1 MSEEKGSVSEGI
13 VDLEEPKKMTREDWR
28 KKKELEEQRKLG
40 NAPAEVDE
48 EGKDINPHIPQY
60 ISSVPWYIDPSK
72 RPTLKHQRPQD
83 EKQNKFAPIGDWYKR
98 GVQEKSVS
106 TKYRKGAC
114 ENCGALTH
122 KKKDC
127 MERPRKVGAKFSGTG
142 MAPDEHSQVN
152 LSMDYDGKRDR
163 WNGYDPD
170 EHMRIVEEYAKVD
183 LAKRTL
189 KAQKLQEELAS
200 GKLMDQANSK
210 KHLDDEIAQEHSSE
224 DEDDDKYVD
233 DFDMPG
239 QNFDSKRRITVRN
252 LRIREDIAKYLR
264 NLDPNSAY
272 YDPKTRAMRENPY
285 SNTGKN
291 PEEVGY
297 AGDNFVRY
305 SGDTISMAQTQLF
318 AWEAYEKGSEV
329 HLQADPTKLELLH
342 QSYKVKKDDF
352 KEKQKETILE
362 RYGGEEH
369 LDAPPRELLLAQT
382 EEYVEYSRHG
392 AVLKGQE
399 KAVACSKY
407 EEDVL
412 LNNHTCIWGSYW
424 KDGFWGYK
432 CCHSMVK
439 QSYCTGDA
447 GKKVASNTCTPFEE
461 DVEEAQT
468 SEEPKTL
475 LQLHQEKLK
484 DKKKK
489 KKSKKHRDSDS
500 SSDEEDDT
508 KKKEKLKKALSAEE
522 QRLKHV
528 AEIMQIDERKRPY
541 NSLKEVRE
549 PTEEEME
556 AFRMKRCRPDD
567 PMASFL
573 GHASWKDT
581 NLTSHSTAMIS
592 CLPGPKGSQG
602 SPGSRGNEGR
612 MGRPGAD
619 GQDGRDGDRGAKGE
633 KGEQGRPG
641 YPGRRG
647 RPGYPGLVG
656 KSGPRGPKGVE
667 GPPGPS
673 GPTGVRGETGD
684 FGESG
689 SPGGCSC
696 GSAARSAFS
705 VAVTKSFPKEQIPIP
720 FDRILLNAGGHY
732 SATSG
737 KFNCMIPGVYY
748 FTYDVTLS
756 NKHLAIGLV
765 QNGQYRIKT
774 FDANTGNY
782 DVASGSTILRLKKG
796 DQVWLQIF
804 YSEQN
809 GLFFDPYWT
818 DSVFTGFLIFADQA
832 AESERKTGVTM
843 NPVRRCSSLL
853 HRDLA
858 AVCLSSLGTKPP
870 NKNPPASS
878 RHCHSGGAHPPTKSS
893 PSPSLIGALQ
903 VCQMG
908 TSSSSRL
915 FGTLAQTLSSSSVS
929 DPQADVDEYEYGQ
942 ADADALLRECE
953 EVLRN
958 RPPRL
963 HRDFIT
969 TRPGSLQN
977 APLRIMQW
985 NILAQALGEG
995 KDGFVRC
1002 PMDALNWSER
1012 KYLILEEILTYR
1024 PDILCLQEVDHY
1036 FDTFQP
1042 ILASLGYQSSFCPK
1056 PCSPC
1061 LDVHNNN
1068 GPDGCALFFQRCRFQ
1083 LLHTAHL
1090 RLSAMMLK
1098 TNQVAVVATL
1108 RCRLTGRMF
1117 CVAVTHLKARSGWE
1131 AFRSAQGA
1139 NLLQQL
1145 GDLTS
1150 QSVDQDQHAGI
1161 EEGIPLVV
1169 CGDFNAEPCEEVYK
1183 RFMNS
1188 PLKLDSVYKCLSEDG
1203 STEPPYTSWK
1213 IRPSGE
1219 SCSTLDY
1226 IWYSQRAFQVDAVLK
1241 IPTEE
1246 QIGPDRLPSYH
1257 YPSDHLSLTMAQNE
1271 RHSLNE
1277 NKIVC
1282 VSAGMTSDTSIME
1295 VVKIPLRKRK
1305 SKNCFPEE
1313 PVKKRRRIEGVEMS
1327 EKKRRNISVHNK
1339 PSRKRKSEISDEEPE
1354 RKRSKLESFSD
1365 VLSYDEERAK
1375 NRSGTDG
1382 VESERKKREISC
1394 CKRSSNEISSNEIS
1408 DEEPERKRRRLE
1420 SFSDVLSYDKERDKN
1435 KSGTDGVESASKKRE
1450 ISCCKRSS
1458 NEISSNE
1465 ISDEEPERKRRRLET
1480 FRERKNSSDEVSE
1493 RNRKNSTSMKRTSEN
1508 FGDAPKKKSRKME
1521 TSNLIMFS
1529 SDVLPQTSPEQLTQA
1544 RANVDLPNISRPTEL
1559 GELLM
1564 EAYDGLIRLRLTELS
1579 VTVRPPRRRNH
1590 VGIFGHPTTN
1600 NNRRTSPLYSLD
1612 SCESSDE
1619 GTKSFSA
1626 LFSINVDSTWVQRA
1640 RTQPSNTTVQMVSVE
1655 SLVGHK
1661 LGHPTTNNNQQ
1672 TPTLHSLESS
1682 ESSDEDTGL
1691 TGALVQS
1698 IQANPRNNT
1707 VEMVS
1712 AESLVIQPAPTRR
1725 HILDSIEM
1733 SRVLGRGGFGI
1744 VYSGRRL
1751 RDGRKVAVKFV
1762 KKTKHMQTILIP
1774 GSTAPI
1780 PLEVGLL
1787 QMVNQNPRVSEII
1800 QLLKW
1805 KDMGD
1810 FYTMVLERPFPS
1822 EDLQHFLA
1830 RCGGVLKEDVARSLM
1845 WQVTLA
1851 SEVCCARGVFHRD
1864 IKLENI
1870 LVNPQSLRIKLID
1883 FGCGDILRDASYTVF
1898 CGTLMYSPP
1907 EYGMRGRYR
1916 GRPATVWSLG
1926 VLLFLMLCG
1935 HFPNLRELVCIQRGM
1950 WCAASLIKLLP
1961 SHSASPA
1968 DSTTGANRFGGN
1980 PTAYV
1985 VCGVLMEQR
1994 FCDTDQKQISL
2005 EETWCHSVYPQ
2016 PVGVLMEQ
2024 RFRSRANWFGGIL
2037 VLSVMEFGWSRL
2049 GEERRDVTTSTLM
2062 EFPLMSSDNE
2072 EKLEDSTI
2080 SATQQLITIN
2090 RHQLFIPWN
2099 HLRARMKSVQ
2109 ANPRNNTVEMVSA
2122 ESLVIQPAPTRRH
2135 IFDSIEMS
2143 RVLGRGG
2150 FGIVYSGRRLRD
2162 GRKVAVKFVKKTKH
2176 MQTILIPGS
2185 TAPIPLEV
2193 GLLQMVNQNPRV
2205 SEIIQLLKW
2214 KDMGDFYTMVL
2225 ERPLPSEDLQHFLAR
2240 CGGVLREDVARNLMW
2255 QVTLASE
2262 VCCARGVFHRD
2273 IKLENIL
2280 VNPQTLQIK
2289 LIDFGC
2295 GEILRDASYTVFCGT
2310 LMYSPPEYGMRGRY
2324 RGRPATVWS
2333 LGVLLFLML
2342 CGHFPNLRE
2351 LVWIQR
2357 GMWCPPH
2364 LSSNCCHLI
2373 QHLLQMQPLER
2384 IDLEEI
2390 RQHMWFV
2397 DSGVLMEQRFCDTDQ
2412 KQISLEETWCHSGLY
2427 STELDNYKIQ
2437 PKIILS
2443 STSWSP
2449 DGAEIQIK
2457 SKLVWRNSGVI
2468 SVCTQLD
2475 GVRMEQTWRR
2485 EKRCDHIDFD

>member
-1408 DEEPERKRRRLE
+1408 DEEPERKRRSYNEERAKNRSGTNGVESERKKREISCCKRSSNEISSNEISDEEPERKRRRLE
-1420 SFSDVLSYDKERDKN
+1420 SFSDVLSYDEERDKN

-1480 FRERKNSSDEVSE
+1480 FRERNNSSDEVSE
-1493 RNRKNSTSMKRTSEN
+1493 RNRKNSASLKRTSQKN
-1508 FGDAPKKKSRKME
+1508 FGDAPKKKTRKME

-1529 SDVLPQTSPEQLTQA
+1529 SDVLPQTSPEQLPVTQA
-1544 RANVDLPNISRPTEL
+1544 RANVDLQNISRPTEL

-1579 VTVRPPRRRNH
+1579 VTVGPPRRRNH

-1626 LFSINVDSTWVQRA
+1626 LFSINADGAWVQRA
-1640 RTQPSNTTVQMVSVE
+1640 RTQPSNTTVEMVSVE
-1655 SLVGHK
+1655 SLVA
-1661 LGHPTTNNNQQ
+1661 
-1672 TPTLHSLESS
+1672 
-1682 ESSDEDTGL
+1682 L
-1691 TGALVQS
+1691 TK
-1698 IQANPRNNT
+1698 
-1707 VEMVS
+1707 
-1712 AESLVIQPAPTRR
+1712 R
-1725 HILDSIEM
+1725 HIPEPTDMSGVVSQGVLD
-1733 SRVLGRGGFGI
+1733 I
-1744 VYSGRRL
+1744 VYSGRGL
-1751 RDGRKVAVKFV
+1751 KDG
-1762 KKTKHMQTILIP
+1762 H
-1774 GSTAPI
+1774 
-1780 PLEVGLL
+1780 
-1787 QMVNQNPRVSEII
+1787 
-1800 QLLKW
+1800 
-1805 KDMGD
+1805 
-1810 FYTMVLERPFPS
+1810 
-1822 EDLQHFLA
+1822 
-1830 RCGGVLKEDVARSLM
+1830 
-1845 WQVTLA
+1845 
-1851 SEVCCARGVFHRD
+1851 
-1864 IKLENI
+1864 
-1870 LVNPQSLRIKLID
+1870 
-1883 FGCGDILRDASYTVF
+1883 
-1898 CGTLMYSPP
+1898 
-1907 EYGMRGRYR
+1907 
-1916 GRPATVWSLG
+1916 
-1926 VLLFLMLCG
+1926 
-1935 HFPNLRELVCIQRGM
+1935 
-1950 WCAASLIKLLP
+1950 
-1961 SHSASPA
+1961 
-1968 DSTTGANRFGGN
+1968 
-1980 PTAYV
+1980 
-1985 VCGVLMEQR
+1985 
-1994 FCDTDQKQISL
+1994 
-2005 EETWCHSVYPQ
+2005 
-2016 PVGVLMEQ
+2016 
-2024 RFRSRANWFGGIL
+2024 
-2037 VLSVMEFGWSRL
+2037 
-2049 GEERRDVTTSTLM
+2049 
-2062 EFPLMSSDNE
+2062 
-2072 EKLEDSTI
+2072 
-2080 SATQQLITIN
+2080 
-2090 RHQLFIPWN
+2090 
-2099 HLRARMKSVQ
+2099 KSVQ

-2397 DSGVLMEQRFCDTDQ
+2397 DTGGVLMEQRFCDTDQ
-2412 KQISLEETWCHSGLY
+2412 KQISLEETWCH
-2427 STELDNYKIQ
+2427 
-2437 PKIILS
+2437 
-2443 STSWSP
+2443 
-2449 DGAEIQIK
+2449 
-2457 SKLVWRNSGVI
+2457 